1 MLTKAHFYD
10 ATKKQ
15 EPYEEN
21 QYNQTHKSI
30 KGYVHLLEVKEIVWN
45 SLKYCVCH
53 LENACTTSVMQ
64 HIHSHSKTQP
74 NKRYKKGYLN
84 VF

>member
-1 MLTKAHFYD
+1 MMLQ
-10 ATKKQ
+10 KKQ
-15 EPYEEN
+15 EQYEEN

-30 KGYVHLLEVKEIVWN
+30 KVYAHLFKVKEMVQN
-45 SLKYCVCH
+45 SLKYYCLCH
-53 LENACTTSVMQ
+53 PENACTTSVTQ

-74 NKRYKKGYLN
+74 NKRYEKDYLN